1 MVTLSWVLW
10 YYLKINDTN
19 QQLSSMSNNK
29 TELLKLCLVTA
40 FYFFL
45 KGSRHLQSLHECTE
59 MCTSASPAKDSFFSR
74 PPSTS
79 SLTGVRG
86 IICSIAENALWQ
98 QMCPSVS
105 KNPKTKMYN
114 LKGWWEILS
123 LQGYGARQKQGDLTW
138 RCLPMILKAFSKA
151 NTIPIPV
158 WIKIIPDWSSSPGAP
173 DTFQVLS
180 YAGQQIRHM
189 VKQTCAQR
197 QRTDQVIAGDLPHHL
212 IFKKWSWSRSKILET
227 QRKNTL
233 SMSLWCQFCE

>member
-79 SLTGVRG
+79 SLTGVSG
-86 IICSIAENALWQ
+86 IICSIAENAL
-98 QMCPSVS
+98 
-105 KNPKTKMYN
+105 
-114 LKGWWEILS
+114 
-123 LQGYGARQKQGDLTW
+123 
-138 RCLPMILKAFSKA
+138 
-151 NTIPIPV
+151 
-158 WIKIIPDWSSSPGAP
+158 
-173 DTFQVLS
+173 
-180 YAGQQIRHM
+180 
-189 VKQTCAQR
+189 
-197 QRTDQVIAGDLPHHL
+197 
-212 IFKKWSWSRSKILET
+212 
-227 QRKNTL
+227 
-233 SMSLWCQFCE
+233 